1 MSAKKVKCKATWHWP
16 LVCCSAL
23 GLMLA
28 ACSSGP
34 PAQSSHTASI
44 PSIPSTTTY
53 TPQTFV
59 VHFDSGQ
66 AELTPDDRQT
76 MASVADTAK
85 SGARVT
91 IVGKTDTM
99 GGTAN
104 NLSLSERRAQ
114 KVRNDL
120 VAAGVPEN
128 QIQLA
133 WTGESNPN
141 VPTRNHVPN
150 QQNRAVNIQVE

>member
-1 MSAKKVKCKATWHWP
+1 MSGDMRISHGPRSVIP
-16 LVCCSAL
+16 VLLCCSAI
-23 GLMLA
+23 GLTLA

-34 PAQSSHTASI
+34 PAHSSHTASM
-44 PSIPSTTTY
+44 PSTTTP

-59 VHFDSGQ
+59 VHFDSGE

-76 MASVADTAK
+76 IASVADTAR

-120 VAAGVPEN
+120 VASGVPDDR
-128 QIQLA
+128 IQLA
-133 WTGESNPN
+133 WTGESELN
-141 VPTRNHVPN
+141 VPTRNNVPN

>member
-1 MSAKKVKCKATWHWP
+1 MSGDMRISHGPRSVIP
-16 LVCCSAL
+16 VLLCCSAI
-23 GLMLA
+23 GLTLA

-34 PAQSSHTASI
+34 PNHTASI
-44 PSIPSTTTY
+44 PSTTTH

-59 VHFDSGQ
+59 VHFESGQ

-76 MASVADTAK
+76 VASVADTAK

-120 VAAGVPEN
+120 VAAGVPDD

-133 WTGESNPN
+133 WTGEIELN
-141 VPTRNHVPN
+141 VPTRNNVPN

>member
-1 MSAKKVKCKATWHWP
+1 MIPA
-16 LVCCSAL
+16 LLCCSAI

-34 PAQSSHTASI
+34 PA
-44 PSIPSTTTY
+44 PSIPNVPSPAVSRASQTY
-53 TPQTFV
+53 V
-59 VHFDSGQ
+59 VHFNSGQ
-66 AELTPDDRQT
+66 EELTPDDRQT
-76 MASVADTAK
+76 IASVADTAK

-91 IVGKTDTM
+91 IVGKTDTV

-120 VAAGVPEN
+120 VAAGVPDG

-133 WTGESNPN
+133 WMGESDLN
-141 VPTRNHVPN
+141 VPTRNNVPN
-150 QQNRAVNIQVE
+150 QQNRAVNVQVE

>member
-1 MSAKKVKCKATWHWP
+1 MSGDMRISHGPRSVIRG
-16 LVCCSAL
+16 LLCCSAI
-23 GLMLA
+23 GLTLA

-34 PAQSSHTASI
+34 LA
-44 PSIPSTTTY
+44 PSISNVPSPGPSHA
-53 TPQTFV
+53 PQTFV
-59 VHFDSGQ
+59 VHFNSGQ

-76 MASVADTAK
+76 VASVADAAK

-120 VAAGVPEN
+120 AAAGVPDD

-133 WTGESNPN
+133 WTGESELN
-141 VPTRNHVPN
+141 VPTRNNVPN
-150 QQNRAVNIQVE
+150 QQNRAVNVQVE

>member
-1 MSAKKVKCKATWHWP
+1 

-34 PAQSSHTASI
+34 PAHSSHTASI

-53 TPQTFV
+53 TQQTFV

-76 MASVADTAK
+76 IASVADTAK

-133 WTGESNPN
+133 WTGEIDLN